1 MKFGPLLAVLAAST
15 LAGASFAQGG
25 PAAAPTVAQSTAT
38 PVANTTPAPAAE
50 PKKHGY
56 DPNTVIC
63 KWTEELGTRL
73 GGGKTCMTRLQWDQL
88 ARDSEDEVR
97 STDERS
103 NNMGLPTK

>member
-1 MKFGPLLAVLAAST
+1 MKFGLSLAVLAVTA
-15 LAGASFAQGG
+15 LAGAAFAQGG
-25 PAAAPTVAQSTAT
+25 PAASPAAPQSTT
-38 PVANTTPAPAAE
+38 PAANTTPAPAAK
-50 PKKHGY
+50 PIKHGY
-56 DPNTVIC
+56 DPDTVIC

-88 ARDSEDEVR
+88 AQDSEDMVK